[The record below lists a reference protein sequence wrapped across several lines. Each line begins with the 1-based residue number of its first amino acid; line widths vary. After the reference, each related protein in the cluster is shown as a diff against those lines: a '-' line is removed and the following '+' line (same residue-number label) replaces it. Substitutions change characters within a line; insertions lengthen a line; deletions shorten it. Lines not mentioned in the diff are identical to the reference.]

1 MLYINVTSIDPFF
14 PPSHDQY
21 RAPEYPDVQIK
32 PRRGTADGVN
42 KACSRLLTLK
52 PSLTFCPRALYW
64 THSHARRWVGGGGG
78 GEEGFARLTCEAPA
92 QVDMCLCPCR
102 QQRGEQQSGRVAM
115 RPSGNWM
122 SRSAFLAE
130 PV

>member
-14 PPSHDQY
+14 PPSPDQY
-21 RAPEYPDVQIK
+21 RVPEYPDVQIK

-42 KACSRLLTLK
+42 KARGGGDGRLLTSK

-78 GEEGFARLTCEAPA
+78 GEEGLRA
-92 QVDMCLCPCR
+92 
-102 QQRGEQQSGRVAM
+102 
-115 RPSGNWM
+115 
-122 SRSAFLAE
+122 
-130 PV
+130 

>member
-14 PPSHDQY
+14 PPSRDQY

-52 PSLTFCPRALYW
+52 PSLTSVPAPFIGRTHMRVDGWEEVEVGRRGLRA
-64 THSHARRWVGGGGG
+64 
-78 GEEGFARLTCEAPA
+78 
-92 QVDMCLCPCR
+92 
-102 QQRGEQQSGRVAM
+102 
-115 RPSGNWM
+115 
-122 SRSAFLAE
+122 
-130 PV
+130 